1 MLFPV
6 RLDNAVFDTREAWA
20 GKLRANRNIGD
31 FRQWKDHDAYAKTLE
46 RLLRDL
52 RVEKG
57 GSPMPPTDNV

>member
-31 FRQWKDHDAYAKTLE
+31 FRQWKNHDAYRKGLE

-52 RVEKG
+52 QVEKSG
-57 GSPMPPTDNV
+57 PPSPSTDTI